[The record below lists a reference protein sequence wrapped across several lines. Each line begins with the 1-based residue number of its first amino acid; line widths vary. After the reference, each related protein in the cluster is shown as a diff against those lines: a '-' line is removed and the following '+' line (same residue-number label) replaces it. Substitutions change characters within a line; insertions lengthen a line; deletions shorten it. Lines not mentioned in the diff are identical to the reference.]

1 MARTLQN
8 LTWEEQVE
16 ITNEKVSQLKSY
28 KKDFKDWMLNL
39 PVKKRL
45 FDHKMYFRCWQI
57 SKSLRDDNDH
67 FIVMLAPPG
76 TGKSTL
82 FMQMASTISPKFRL
96 NQISYE
102 FEGFVKGLV
111 NKERYDVFHIDEGA
125 LVLNAA
131 DRSSE
136 GQMLDKLS
144 AIMRQFNLCV
154 GICMVDFL
162 QLRRHFRDARINTLV
177 VVTKRGR
184 YRVLTGKAIDAVR
197 QQIRNKNGNINAVRY
212 PTGTFWD
219 GYFNNIIPELNDIT
233 EESYLKMKHANAD
246 KFIEDL
252 NGMVQDVKDV
262 DSGKYLDMKEI
273 TSRLNLTRQTIAAM
287 IKRGELEGKKF
298 GSKWMVKEEHLTQVL
313 NSSD

>member
-1 MARTLQN
+1 MAATLKN
-8 LTWEEQVE
+8 LSWEEQVE
-16 ITNEKVSQLKSY
+16 LTNEKVSDYKAY

-45 FDHKMYFRCWQI
+45 FDHRMYFRCWQI
-57 SKSLRDDNDH
+57 HKSLRNDNDH

-82 FMQMASTISPKFRL
+82 FMQMASTISPNFRL
-96 NQISYE
+96 NQISYD
-102 FEGFVKGLV
+102 FEGFVQGIT
-111 NKERYDVFHIDEGA
+111 NKQRYDVFHIDEGA

-219 GYFNNIIPELNDIT
+219 GYFSKDLPELNDIT
-233 EESYLKMKHANAD
+233 EKSYLDMKHKNAE
-246 KFIEDL
+246 KFINEL
-252 NGMVQDVKDV
+252 NDMVSEVKDV
-262 DSGKYLDMKEI
+262 DKGKYISVKEAAHQLSI
-273 TSRLNLTRQTIAAM
+273 SVPTIRRK
-287 IKRGELEGKKF
+287 IKEGTVVAKKF
-298 GSKWMVKEEHLTQVL
+298 GHKWCIDRDALI
-313 NSSD
+313 S